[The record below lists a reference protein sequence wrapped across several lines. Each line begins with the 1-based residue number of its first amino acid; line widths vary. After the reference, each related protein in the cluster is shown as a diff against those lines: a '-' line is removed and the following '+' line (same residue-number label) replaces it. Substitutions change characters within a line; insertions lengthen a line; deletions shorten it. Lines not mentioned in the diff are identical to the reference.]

1 MDRKD
6 SGEETYLS
14 RVNRKF
20 SGMICMTAAAIALAW
35 SIPAMAE
42 EQPEQE
48 LPRNQWIDV
57 EKGPGGARWVDE
69 NGVVSETPGVK
80 PRPDGQGEDETR
92 ITGPGYS
99 TKSGGEEQPEQDASL
114 EEAGQPVQGSLEGE
128 TEQLPQDSAAGENS
142 QSVQEEMPAEGAG
155 QGERETSGR
164 AIDPNRPMVALTFD
178 DGPYAPVGNQI
189 MDCLAQYG
197 GKATFYVVG
206 DRCAA
211 YQAEMQRMAA
221 EGHEIGNH
229 TYNHKYLHKVSAE
242 EIQYQVNKGI
252 EAVQAACGAVP
263 ATMRLPGGNKNA
275 TVLANVHVPVIMW
288 SIDTLDWKTRN
299 TQSTVD
305 KVLGNVSDGDIVLM
319 HELYRA
325 TGDAAVQIIPALVE
339 RGYQLVT
346 VSELAKYRGGLQG
359 GHVYYAFR
367 P

>member
-1 MDRKD
+1 M
-6 SGEETYLS
+6 S

-20 SGMICMTAAAIALAW
+20 SGMICAMAAAMALTW
-35 SIPAMAE
+35 PIPAMAE
-42 EQPEQE
+42 GQPEQE

-69 NGVVSETPGVK
+69 NGVVSEIPGVK
-80 PRPDGQGEDETR
+80 PKPGGQGEEEAGE
-92 ITGPGYS
+92 IGPGY
-99 TKSGGEEQPEQDASL
+99 TAKTGGEEQPEQGASS
-114 EEAGQPVQGSLEGE
+114 EEAGQPAQKDPQEE
-128 TEQLPQDSAAGENS
+128 TQQQPQDSAAGENS
-142 QSVQEEMPAEGAG
+142 QPAQEEAPLEGAG
-155 QGERETSGR
+155 QGGQEALGR
-164 AIDPNRPMVALTFD
+164 VIDPNRPMVALTFD

-189 MDCLAQYG
+189 MDCLARYG

-229 TYNHKYLHKVSAE
+229 TYNHKYLHKLSAE
-242 EIQYQVNKGI
+242 EIQYQVNRGI
-252 EAVQAACGAVP
+252 EAVQAACGVIP

-275 TVLANVHVPVIMW
+275 TVLANIHVPVIMW
-288 SIDTLDWKTRN
+288 SIDTLDWKTRD

-305 KVLGNVSDGDIVLM
+305 KVLGNVKDGDIVLM

-325 TGDAAVQIIPALVE
+325 TGDAAVQIIPALAE

-346 VSELAKYRGGLQG
+346 VSELAQYRGGLQG
-359 GHVYYAFR
+359 GHVYYAFG